1 MARPRKFVN
10 TSDYPDF
17 VIELLA
23 RTFYRDMLTDI
34 LNESSELLC
43 CGAGARKCILDAYDV
58 PEENERVMLKGV
70 VSRKKQLIPALVA
83 TLQQ

>member
-23 RTFYRDMLTDI
+23 RTFYRDMIIDVLK
-34 LNESSELLC
+34 EELFL
-43 CGAGARKCILDAYDV
+43 
-58 PEENERVMLKGV
+58 PENT
-70 VSRKKQLIPALVA
+70 Q
-83 TLQQ
+83 

>member
-23 RTFYRDMLTDI
+23 RTFYRDMITDV
-34 LNESSELLC
+34 LKDKLSL
-43 CGAGARKCILDAYDV
+43 
-58 PEENERVMLKGV
+58 PENT
-70 VSRKKQLIPALVA
+70 Q
-83 TLQQ
+83 